1 MGAVYAFLLLYAL
14 LGVVD
19 NNWLV
24 ACHVNYILLE
34 TINLMSIYTI
44 DLKSIVSVCTWEMVM

>member
-1 MGAVYAFLLLYAL
+1 MGVVYAFLLLCA
-14 LGVVD
+14 VD

-34 TINLMSIYTI
+34 AINLMIIYTI
-44 DLKSIVSVCTWEMVM
+44 DLKSIMSMCTWEMVM